1 MTRTIAIAGTTLE
14 LMAGAAPLFLR
25 QALAQERPGLE
36 VRDAVLV
43 RGQSRLRMPAK

>member
-14 LMAGAAPLFLR
+14 LMSAAPSK
-25 QALAQERPGLE
+25 ALAQERPGLE